1 MPRSQL
7 QDRQTGLHVVCMQ
20 SACGVHEGLM
30 LRFTTWRVHL
40 TIMSSGAILT
50 CTAWDSAKI
59 NVGLKNCTHCEMI
72 GHKFHLPCHWSCV
85 GYRQNP
91 TSDATLQPCNDEDNP
106 GNRGIGGSC
115 QRWTHE
121 HHHFWHLL
129 VARIGLRTSS
139 PMASCCAA
147 LIRQTVVWPWIM
159 LQGPPRVET
168 QGTKLRN
175 ARNWIDMTK
184 RDTDIF
190 WVAGDYFWRHTQTPM
205 NHWDEMLRRFL
216 LWHSAAQVAM
226 ESLVGRRD
234 HDRIMDWWNVKRMPT
249 WWFAIRRAERLPSRA
264 SSPMGQEIS
273 LVHLSGCCALTDHVG
288 NAQ

>member
-1 MPRSQL
+1 MY
-7 QDRQTGLHVVCMQ
+7 
-20 SACGVHEGLM
+20 
-30 LRFTTWRVHL
+30 
-40 TIMSSGAILT
+40 
-50 CTAWDSAKI
+50 
-59 NVGLKNCTHCEMI
+59 VGLKNCTDCEMI

-115 QRWTHE
+115 QRWTDE

-139 PMASCCAA
+139 PKASCCAA

-175 ARNWIDMTK
+175 ASNWIDMMGCLKKGHPHLLGRGRLFLTTHPDAHES
-184 RDTDIF
+184 RRWD
-190 WVAGDYFWRHTQTPM
+190 VASISSLTFS
-205 NHWDEMLRRFL
+205 
-216 LWHSAAQVAM
+216 SA
-226 ESLVGRRD
+226 
-234 HDRIMDWWNVKRMPT
+234 
-249 WWFAIRRAERLPSRA
+249 SRNGIT
-264 SSPMGQEIS
+264 SREKGSW
-273 LVHLSGCCALTDHVG
+273 
-288 NAQ
+288 

>member
-1 MPRSQL
+1 MY
-7 QDRQTGLHVVCMQ
+7 
-20 SACGVHEGLM
+20 
-30 LRFTTWRVHL
+30 
-40 TIMSSGAILT
+40 
-50 CTAWDSAKI
+50 
-59 NVGLKNCTHCEMI
+59 VGLKNCTDCEMI

-115 QRWTHE
+115 QRWTDE

-139 PMASCCAA
+139 PKASCCAA

-175 ARNWIDMTK
+175 ASNWIDMMGCLK
-184 RDTDIF
+184 KGHPHLLGR
-190 WVAGDYFWRHTQTPM
+190 GR
-205 NHWDEMLRRFL
+205 LFL
-216 LWHSAAQVAM
+216 TTHPDAH
-226 ESLVGRRD
+226 ESLR
-234 HDRIMDWWNVKRMPT
+234 
-249 WWFAIRRAERLPSRA
+249 
-264 SSPMGQEIS
+264 
-273 LVHLSGCCALTDHVG
+273 
-288 NAQ
+288 